1 MGIRQ
6 EIFQDLPNNFFLCQI
21 LILVSLEYWEVVLV
35 ISYIKIPFYD
45 AAAEKLSHGTKTNLG
60 KVQCPE
66 YLLKIMQNRDPR
78 WGVAEIQKMSPP
90 TTVGDAADMQLC
102 VIKQGSPPVLEN
114 VAFFVTDLLTLA
126 RCAVCILNISVGM
139 E

>member
-1 MGIRQ
+1 MLNCRSW
-6 EIFQDLPNNFFLCQI
+6 NN
-21 LILVSLEYWEVVLV
+21 
-35 ISYIKIPFYD
+35 
-45 AAAEKLSHGTKTNLG
+45 G
-60 KVQCPE
+60 
-66 YLLKIMQNRDPR
+66 NRDPR

-102 VIKQGSPPVLEN
+102 VIKQGSPPVLGN

-126 RCAVCILNISVGM
+126 RCAVCILNISVGI